1 MHYIDCYKKIYLYSN
16 RGFFQRLKLI
26 KNINKLIKHE
36 ESNVDFLR
44 YWINEF
50 EKQMN
55 KWEVDND
62 GSYSEV
68 INTYSHIVNVHKLSG
83 RLSMIN
89 LDVLIAMKYLVYAK
103 SDIECRFFARRIFT
117 LIYETRKGY
126 LGDLGLLIRNI
137 NELDYIH
144 NLQAYKDIH
153 KKLSRYISEHENIL
167 KDTRNTNEA
176 HKDKDFEKQVAS
188 IENFNIEKAFEIIIE
203 YYYLLIQCSDLNV
216 ILQQELGRYVNQILN
231 DMINEQKSQLDII
244 KRKIG
249 TNVFNVKI

>member
-1 MHYIDCYKKIYLYSN
+1 M
-16 RGFFQRLKLI
+16 
-26 KNINKLIKHE
+26 
-36 ESNVDFLR
+36 
-44 YWINEF
+44 
-50 EKQMN
+50 
-55 KWEVDND
+55 
-62 GSYSEV
+62 
-68 INTYSHIVNVHKLSG
+68 
-83 RLSMIN
+83 
-89 LDVLIAMKYLVYAK
+89 
-103 SDIECRFFARRIFT
+103 
-117 LIYETRKGY
+117 
-126 LGDLGLLIRNI
+126 GLLIRNI

>member
-1 MHYIDCYKKIYLYSN
+1 MIIGYIMHYIDCYKKIYLYSN

-36 ESNVDFLR
+36 ESNVDFWR
-44 YWINEF
+44 YWIKDF
-50 EKQMN
+50 EKQ
-55 KWEVDND
+55 KKIWEDDND

-68 INTYSHIVNVHKLSG
+68 LNTYSLIISVYKLAG

-103 SDIECRFFARRIFT
+103 SDFECRFFARRIFT

-126 LGDLGLLIRNI
+126 LSDLGLLIRNI
-137 NELDYIH
+137 NDLDYIQ
-144 NLQAYKDIH
+144 NLHAYKDIH
-153 KKLSRYISEHENIL
+153 KNLSRYISEHENIL

-188 IENFNIEKAFEIIIE
+188 IEYFNIEKAFEIIIE
-203 YYYLLIQCSDLNV
+203 YYYLLIQCSDLNF
-216 ILQQELGRYVNQILN
+216 ILQQELGRFVNQILN
-231 DMINEQKSQLDII
+231 DKIAERKSKLI
-244 KRKIG
+244 
-249 TNVFNVKI
+249 